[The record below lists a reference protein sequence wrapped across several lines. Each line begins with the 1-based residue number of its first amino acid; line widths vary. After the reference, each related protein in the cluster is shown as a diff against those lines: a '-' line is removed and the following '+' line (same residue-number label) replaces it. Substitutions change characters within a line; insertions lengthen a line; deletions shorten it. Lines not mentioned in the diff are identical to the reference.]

1 MLHLH
6 NSPLNT
12 WLRRLVDAGRAFPV
26 ENIDQLP
33 GVLIEVNLQLTL
45 LIDHE
50 LGGGIQ
56 DACALVFV
64 LVVQV
69 DFAGSQVEGLRL
81 GICQNLAEAK
91 LPIGNKADFSSGR
104 SLNQADETAVVA
116 ESARK

>member
-12 WLRRLVDAGRAFPV
+12 WFRRLVDAGRAFPV

-64 LVVQV
+64 LVVYV
-69 DFAGSQVEGLRL
+69 DFAGSQVEVLRL
-81 GICQNLAEAK
+81 RIGPNFAEAK
-91 LPIGNKADFSSGR
+91 LAIGNKADLSPGR
-104 SLNQADETAVVA
+104 RWNQADETAVVA
-116 ESARK
+116 ESARE